1 MNNKGISKKKKRM
14 TIDEFNKAFKM
25 IHAVYRA
32 GTADEDDDGVDDLRK
47 AIEGLIATNLPG
59 RFSTK
64 KTVAEI
70 KLIHGDHK
78 KTCLVLEGSMVRKD
92 DLKGLDWE
100 GRQEFIQER
109 IDEGKLVEH
118 SDGEHYVLAYDVK
131 VDSSN
136 KSLQFVSGTQ
146 INSNAE
152 IFWFSKK
159 FTWKSR
165 YNSAISIKDWLGDE
179 ESMKQ
184 GITLEE
190 YRKRVLKDEET

>member
-1 MNNKGISKKKKRM
+1 
-14 TIDEFNKAFKM
+14 
-25 IHAVYRA
+25 
-32 GTADEDDDGVDDLRK
+32 
-47 AIEGLIATNLPG
+47 
-59 RFSTK
+59 
-64 KTVAEI
+64 
-70 KLIHGDHK
+70 
-78 KTCLVLEGSMVRKD
+78 MVRKD
-92 DLKGLDWE
+92 DLKGLMWE

-109 IDEGKLVEH
+109 IDTGKLVEH

-146 INSNAE
+146 INSKAE
-152 IFWFSKK
+152 IFWFSKQ

-165 YNSAISIKDWLGDE
+165 YNSAIPIMDWLEDE

-190 YRKRVLKDEET
+190 YRKRVLKGEET